1 MKKTY
6 LKPIVKRVEITES
19 EPLMDV
25 SLPVETQPEAEEVTE
40 MEDLLGNST
49 NVWEED

>member
-6 LKPIVKRVEITES
+6 LKPSIKRMDITVSES
-19 EPLMDV
+19 LMDLSMQV
-25 SLPVETQPEAEEVTE
+25 HTKETEDEVNKID
-40 MEDLLGNST
+40 DLLGNST

>member
-6 LKPIVKRVEITES
+6 LKPSIKRVEITES
-19 EPLMDV
+19 APLMDI
-25 SLPVETQPEAEEVTE
+25 SMTVETQENAEEVDRI
-40 MEDLLGNST
+40 EDLLGNST